1 MASLSILNKEGIVV
15 AESVTPNKFIAFKR
29 QYGKGC
35 AVLVELAGG
44 EELLVDTVKLL
55 RRLPKSIYKARLL
68 QRVTVIPKEL
78 DCSGRDV
85 WVEA

>member
-1 MASLSILNKEGIVV
+1 MASLSIVNKEGAVV
-15 AESVTPNKFIAFKR
+15 AESDTPDNFIAFKR

-35 AVLVELAGG
+35 AVVLELAGG

-68 QRVTVIPKEL
+68 QRATVIPKEL
-78 DCSGRDV
+78 DCAGRDV

>member
-35 AVLVELAGG
+35 AVMVELACG
-44 EELLVDTVKLL
+44 EEVLVDTVKLL

>member
-1 MASLSILNKEGIVV
+1 MASISVVNKAGEVV
-15 AESVTPNKFIAFKR
+15 ADGVTPDRFMAFKR
-29 QYGKGC
+29 QCGRGC
-35 AVLVELAGG
+35 AVVVELECGA
-44 EELLVDTVKLL
+44 EIFVDTVKLL

>member
-1 MASLSILNKEGIVV
+1 MASLSIVNKEGIVV
-15 AESVTPNKFIAFKR
+15 AESITPDKFIAFKR

-35 AVLVELAGG
+35 AVMMELACG
-44 EELLVDTVKLL
+44 EEVLVDTVKLL
-55 RRLPKSIYKARLL
+55 QRLPESIYKARLL

-78 DCSGRDV
+78 ESSGRDV